1 MSNDIKRKSLNTNA
15 NLQPVKS
22 GEVMRRQHNED
33 LLRRM
38 RSGEALWSFDS
49 NASWFPE
56 RPKIKKDP
64 KALAR
69 LYRTAEENS
78 ASETLLATSD
88 VGQIS
93 RSASTSSKDESQAE

>member
-1 MSNDIKRKSLNTNA
+1 MSDDIKRKSLKTNA
-15 NLQPVKS
+15 NLQPVKNV
-22 GEVMRRQHNED
+22 EVMRRQHNDD

-69 LYRTAEENS
+69 LYGTADEDC
-78 ASETLLATSD
+78 AAETLLATSE
-88 VGQIS
+88 VGQRS
-93 RSASTSSKDESQAE
+93 RSSSNSRKDESQSE